1 NPAMAALTSDVNI
14 GRHRCHSGAPG
25 SQSAGQV
32 TPVAPSMSAEMRI
45 FTWSEADADVLHFD
59 VFLDPLTP
67 ALAAEP
73 GRLDPAERCRRGGD
87 DPRVQADHAELERLG
102 SLDGTVQ
109 IAGVDVGNQT
119 VLGGV
124 GLSVR
129 LIVGAKGRDRGD

>member
-1 NPAMAALTSDVNI
+1 CRPVIMAARPSSSSSSRLRMVACASFTSTSVAPPSNNPAMAALTSDVNI

-102 SLDGTVQ
+102 
-109 IAGVDVGNQT
+109 
-119 VLGGV
+119 
-124 GLSVR
+124 
-129 LIVGAKGRDRGD
+129 